1 MLMLWLWVLLSILLA
16 AGAGYLTYRADVKR
30 AVPHPWIPSVLR
42 GVVVL
47 LTLLLLLAPVFTI
60 STNETLKPIVLFVQD
75 NSRSI
80 KEAIGKDS
88 SDYTDNV
95 NSLLDKLDGD
105 YRVVTWNL
113 EGNKEKDSLH
123 QYSNETTDLSST
135 LNKVQEYYGT
145 QNLGAVVLATDGQY
159 NQGVNPVYNQMSLK
173 GSLYTVGIGDTT
185 IQKDIRVARAY
196 ANKTVSMNNS
206 FEVRADIVAQKAN
219 GYVNAVRLMEG
230 SNVLATVPL
239 NVNSD
244 KYDRSVSFTVKAGTA
259 GMHHYTISTPAA
271 DGEVNTLNN
280 RRDVFIEV
288 IDEQKHILIAGA
300 APHPDIKAIKE
311 ALTGLESYKIT
322 TRVNN
327 DFPSLLDDYD
337 ILILHQLPGQGYQ
350 KNPTIKRSNKPTWY
364 FIGTKSDN
372 NALSGMKKPVAVNI
386 TPYTG
391 RNVFAAYNPTFN
403 AFSLPQN
410 IREVADRLPPMYVPG
425 GMLKLRPGA
434 QLLFKDKSADAPL
447 WAFEQGKQPTAIV
460 TGDGLWRW
468 RMYEHKNFGNSD
480 VIDECIRQ
488 TIAFLS
494 TADGDEAF
502 KVTLPKYVWSDQ
514 ESISMNAYLH
524 NANNEPIN
532 DPEIKISITD
542 SSGEATDYS
551 FERFGNNYQLNI
563 GIRAGG
569 TYNYTAT
576 TSYNGAPL
584 KTRGSFVVESIPLE
598 LMETGADYDLL
609 YSLAEDNGGS
619 FFPAADVARVYDSIK
634 ANQNIKP
641 VIETNIE
648 TVPLIN
654 RKWFFFLI
662 LLFAIAEWL
671 IRKYWLA
678 Q

>member
-1 MLMLWLWVLLSILLA
+1 MLMLWPWVLLSVLLA
-16 AGAGYLTYRADVKR
+16 AGAGYLTYRADVRR
-30 AVPHPWIPSVLR
+30 AVPLPWVPSLLR
-42 GVVVL
+42 GIVVL

-60 STNETLKPIVLFVQD
+60 SKNETLKPIVLWVQD

-80 KEAIGKDS
+80 QEALDKDAS
-88 SDYTDNV
+88 GYTKAV
-95 NSLLDKLDGD
+95 NDLLDKLEGD

-113 EGNKEKDSLH
+113 DGNRDKDSLFL
-123 QYSNETTDLSST
+123 YDNETTNIAAALS
-135 LNKVQEYYGT
+135 KVQEYYGT
-145 QNLGAVVLATDGQY
+145 QNLGAVVLATDGKY
-159 NQGVNPVYNQMSLK
+159 NQGVNPVYDQLSLK
-173 GSLYTVGIGDTT
+173 GALYTVGIGDTT
-185 IQKDIRVARAY
+185 VQKDIKVARAY

-206 FEVRADIVAQKAN
+206 FEVRTDIVALKSK
-219 GYVNAVRLMEG
+219 GFVNAVRLMEG
-230 SNVLATVPL
+230 ANVISTVPL

-244 KYDRSVSFTVKAGTA
+244 KYDRSVSFTVKANTA
-259 GMHHYTISTPAA
+259 GVHHYTISIPAT

-280 RRDVFIEV
+280 RRDVFVEV
-288 IDEQKHILIAGA
+288 VDEQKHILIAGA

-311 ALTGLESYKIT
+311 ALKGLESYKII

-337 ILILHQLPGQGYQ
+337 ILILHQLPAQGYQ
-350 KNPTIKRSNKPTWY
+350 KNPTIVKAKKPTWY
-364 FIGTKSDN
+364 FTGTKTDN
-372 NALSGMKKPVAVNI
+372 NAIRSMDMPLSVNI

-391 RNVFAAYNPTFN
+391 SNLFAAYNS
-403 AFSLPQN
+403 AFSTFTLPPR
-410 IREVADRLPPMYVPG
+410 IREVADRLPPVYVPAG
-425 GMLKLRPGA
+425 KLQLQPGA
-434 QLLFKDKSADAPL
+434 QALFKDKNNDVPI
-447 WAFEQGKQPTAIV
+447 WAFKQGQRPLVMT

-468 RMYEHKNFGNSD
+468 RMYEYKNFGNSD

-488 TIAFLS
+488 TISFLS
-494 TADGDEAF
+494 AGDADKAF

-514 ESISMNAYLH
+514 EAISMNAYLR

-532 DPEIKISITD
+532 EPEVKIVIAD
-542 SSGEATDYS
+542 SSGNETDYS

-576 TSYNGAPL
+576 TNYNGA
-584 KTRGSFVVESIPLE
+584 TQRTSGSFVVETIPLE
-598 LMETGADYDLL
+598 LMETGADYDML
-609 YSLAEDNGGS
+609 YSLSENNGGR
-619 FFPAADVARVYDSIK
+619 FFPSSDMSAVYDSII
-634 ANQNIKP
+634 ANKNIKP

-648 TVPLIN
+648 TVPLID

-671 IRKYWLA
+671 VRKYWLA